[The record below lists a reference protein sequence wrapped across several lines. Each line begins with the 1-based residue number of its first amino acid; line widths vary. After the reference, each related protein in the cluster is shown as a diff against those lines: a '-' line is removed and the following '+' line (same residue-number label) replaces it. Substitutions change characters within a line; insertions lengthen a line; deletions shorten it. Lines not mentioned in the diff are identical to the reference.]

1 MATPGSMDSRRFIRV
16 AKQRFDDARFLL
28 GYRNTASIYLA
39 GYAVECT
46 LKALLLSVVPL
57 SKNATVLD
65 SFRGERGHNFE
76 WLKAQYIRQGG
87 AIFPPAISRKFA
99 RVNSWKTDI
108 RYDPG
113 TTLLSEAEEFFLA
126 AEMIL
131 RWADERL

>member
-1 MATPGSMDSRRFIRV
+1 MAIPGSLDARRFLRV
-16 AKQRFDDARFLL
+16 AKQRLDDAKFLL

-46 LKALLLSVVPL
+46 LKALLLSVTPT
-57 SKNATVLD
+57 SKISKILE

-76 WLKAQYIRQGG
+76 WLKAQYIKHGG
-87 AIFPPAISRKFA
+87 AVFPGVISRKFA

-113 TTLLSEAEEFFLA
+113 TSTLSDAEEFFQA
-126 AEMIL
+126 SEEIL
-131 RWADERL
+131 RWANERL